1 MATRKLIPVNNK
13 DGKIALKEVVTDSV
27 TLAFINLWRRKMNR
41 HVVAIHDKTH
51 KQWSLLLF
59 HSNCRFTDAT
69 NNCVKHHIHLVH
81 DKGSA
86 PVLLIKGKTRQAV
99 DTALFKTGKALYQH
113 VISHFGELLKLTD

>member
-1 MATRKLIPVNNK
+1 MATRKLIPINNK
-13 DGKIALKEVVTDSV
+13 TEKISLKEVVTDSV
-27 TLAFINLWRRKMNR
+27 TLAFLNLWRRKMNSR
-41 HVVAIHDKTH
+41 VVALYNKTH

-59 HSNCRFTDAT
+59 HSNCRFTEKA
-69 NNCVKHHIHLVH
+69 NNCVNHHIHLVH

-86 PVLLIKGKTRQAV
+86 PVLLIKGKKKQAV

>member
-1 MATRKLIPVNNK
+1 MATRKLIQINNK
-13 DGKIALKEVVTDSV
+13 TGTIALKEIVSDSV
-27 TLAFINLWRRKMNR
+27 TLAFVNLWRRNMNS
-41 HVVAIHDKTH
+41 HVVALYNNTH

-59 HSNCRFTDAT
+59 HSNCRFTEKT

-86 PVLLIKGKTRQAV
+86 PILLIKGKKKQAV

-113 VISHFGELLKLTD
+113 VIADFGELLKLTD